1 MNLSGRNNTMERIAK
16 ILLDSGDQQPTAPN
30 QEDQQDPPT
39 APDQVDEDKI
49 NLTDIS
55 DSSV

>member
-1 MNLSGRNNTMERIAK
+1 MERIAK
-16 ILLDSGDQQPTAPN
+16 ILIDSGDQQPTAPN

>member
-1 MNLSGRNNTMERIAK
+1 MERIAK
-16 ILLDSGDQQPTAPN
+16 ILFDTGDQQPTAPED
-30 QEDQQDPPT
+30 QVDQQDQQNHPT